1 MKTFIKQLGGPT
13 VVAKVCGLKSP
24 ADVTNWYQRGIGYRQ
39 RKDVETLAKSLKVKL
54 PPDFWTAKIPETFNN
69 D

>member
-1 MKTFIKQLGGPT
+1 M
-13 VVAKVCGLKSP
+13 AKVCGLKSP